1 MADINKI
8 IRVLDLSQSDAREG
22 TLDGIVKFI
31 VYSKGN
37 NGIEKKNI
45 SKEII
50 KELTLEIHEQEI
62 NDSIER
68 LTDNALVEKTEKGNQ
83 NHVNK

>member
-1 MADINKI
+1 MSNINKI

-31 VYSKGN
+31 IYSKDV
-37 NGIEKKNI
+37 NGIEQKDI

-50 KELTLEIHEQEI
+50 KELTIEIQ
-62 NDSIER
+62 IE
-68 LTDNALVEKTEKGNQ
+68 
-83 NHVNK
+83 